1 MATRIQTDT
10 TTRTD
15 EQHAT
20 TDSAS
25 EDSYTRPSDHA
36 AGSRA
41 GESWTERC
49 GAPRTFDP
57 TNHAEMGQFDTTADQ
72 P

>member
-20 TDSAS
+20 TDPAS
-25 EDSYTRPSDHA
+25 EGSYTRPSDRTPESTA
-36 AGSRA
+36 T
-41 GESWTERC
+41 ESWTERC